1 MKNSGIEWVGNI
13 PKTWDVHPIKN
24 FFLERIH
31 RNSMNLETNLLS
43 LSYGKIVRKDIN
55 SIGGLLPA
63 SYSTY
68 NIIEENDIVIRPT
81 DLQNDK
87 KSLRTGLCKE
97 HGIVTSAYITLK
109 PNKGVYSPYFQY
121 LLHSYDTLK
130 VFYNMGNGVRQ
141 GLNFKEFSKLLL
153 IIPPL
158 QEQEAIANFLDEKC
172 AEIDGLL
179 ADLEEQIK
187 TLRAYEKSLV
197 AETVTH
203 GLNPNAPKKQS
214 GIAWAEEVPT
224 HWNVKPLYCFYSQR
238 VNKNLLGKE
247 QNLLSLSF
255 GSIIRKDI
263 NSVGGLI
270 PASYNTYNIV
280 ENQDIIIR
288 PTDLQ
293 NDKRS
298 LRTGLVKERGII
310 TSAYIALKPNQTVH
324 SPFFHYLLHS
334 YDIKKVFYN
343 MGNGVRQGLNYSEF
357 SRLMLFE
364 PPIEEQ
370 IAIANYLDDKI
381 ARIEDLIGDKF
392 LQTLHLK
399 EYKSSLI
406 YEYVTGKK
414 QLAL

>member
-1 MKNSGIEWVGNI
+1 MAVEMKNSGVQWIGEIPRNWLLASVGHLFKIKAGGDAKPNLYEY
-13 PKTWDVHPIKN
+13 DFDEGHPYPVYTNTLDKN
-24 FFLERIH
+24 QVYAYSSKAFFHGPCITVTGRGAVGHAIYREDSFDAIIR
-31 RNSMNLETNLLS
+31 LL
-43 LSYGKIVRKDIN
+43 V
-55 SIGGLLPA
+55 
-63 SYSTY
+63 
-68 NIIEENDIVIRPT
+68 
-81 DLQNDK
+81 
-87 KSLRTGLCKE
+87 
-97 HGIVTSAYITLK
+97 LK
-109 PNKGVYSPYFQY
+109 PRLDVSCKYFTYFIDNVCKFFTNNATIGQLSAEQIY
-121 LLHSYDTLK
+121 PAK
-130 VFYNMGNGVRQ
+130 VC
-141 GLNFKEFSKLLL
+141 L
-153 IIPPL
+153 PPL

-187 TLRAYEKSLV
+187 TLRAYEKSLI

-203 GLNPNAPKKQS
+203 GLNPNAQMKQS
-214 GIAWAEEVPT
+214 GITWADTIPT

-255 GSIIRKDI
+255 GSIVRKDI

-310 TSAYIALKPNQTVH
+310 TSAYIALKPKATIH